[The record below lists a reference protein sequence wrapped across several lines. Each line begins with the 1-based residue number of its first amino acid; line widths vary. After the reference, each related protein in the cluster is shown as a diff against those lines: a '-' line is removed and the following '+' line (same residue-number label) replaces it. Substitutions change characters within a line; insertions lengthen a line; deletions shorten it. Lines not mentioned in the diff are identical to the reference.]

1 MTKTVFITVGN
12 HFMEYDTSSH
22 VIGVYSS
29 KALAIRAGMK
39 AEGIVSYYVEE
50 SDLDSGSCRRI
61 EISGADVDAAL
72 KGEEN
77 EVC

>member
-1 MTKTVFITVGN
+1 MTKTIFITVGN
-12 HFMEYDTSSH
+12 DTMDYYPTSH

-29 KALAIRAGMK
+29 KVLAMRAGMK
-39 AEGIVSYYVEE
+39 AEGIWSWYVEE
-50 SDLDSGSCRRI
+50 SDLDSGSCRRL
-61 EISGADVDAAL
+61 ELSDADFESAR